1 MSAIVAR
8 RRPFVLRFNLHLV
21 AAAVLTLVGLAV
33 LGSLFARAVTLTRG
47 DFDAYYAGATALRT
61 GAPMYTDALTWRDAG
76 YSTMFPGPK
85 PIPNSPYVYPPA
97 LAVALMPLSFL
108 SPYTAGLV
116 WLGLIALSILG
127 TAYLFARFIL
137 PVPRRY
143 VVPTTVCIGALMA
156 LFQPVR
162 TVLSTGQIDSV
173 LLLLLTASLVAFGRR
188 SVWAGVFL
196 AMAVAI
202 KPTLGVLV
210 LFLLWKRA
218 YRSFAAFVAVSAVL
232 VLPWFLVGLD
242 GIRDYVAVAAYW
254 SSPTFGVTPVNQ
266 APYGFFLRLFTV
278 NAFTVPIVD
287 VPLVAKVLQLAVI
300 AVVAVLLALSVRRSE
315 VPMRQLALE
324 YGLAVIAT
332 LLTGTLSEDNHFTY
346 LVLPILAAFGVL
358 VFGPRSRASL
368 GLIAALAVVVVYL
381 SQPGL
386 TALDLANFEFW
397 QGPVRGAR
405 VFLTGAHLY
414 GLLALAALA
423 FVAARRTRHTS

>member
-1 MSAIVAR
+1 VSAIVAR
-8 RRPFVLRFNLHLV
+8 RRAFALRLNPPLIAIVLM
-21 AAAVLTLVGLAV
+21 TLVGLAV
-33 LGSLFARAVTLTRG
+33 LVLLFARAVTLTRG

-61 GAPMYTDALTWRDAG
+61 GASMYTDALTWREAG

-97 LAVALMPLSFL
+97 LAVALLPLSFL

-127 TAYLFARFIL
+127 TAFLFARFIL
-137 PVPRRY
+137 PLPRRY
-143 VVPTTVCIGALMA
+143 VLSATVCIAALMA

-162 TVLSTGQIDSV
+162 TVLSTGQIDSI
-173 LLLLLTASLVAFGRR
+173 LLLLLTASLVALGRR

-202 KPTLGVLV
+202 KPTLAVLV

-218 YRSFAAFVAVSAVL
+218 YRSFAAFVAVSSVL
-232 VLPWFLVGLD
+232 VLPWLLVGLD
-242 GIRDYVAVAAYW
+242 GIRDYIAVAGYW

-278 NAFTVPIVD
+278 NAFTVPVVD
-287 VPLVAKVLQLAVI
+287 APLIAKLLQFAVIGLVAVALVLA
-300 AVVAVLLALSVRRSE
+300 VRRSA
-315 VPMRQLALE
+315 VPMRQLAVE
-324 YGLAVIAT
+324 YGLAIIAT
-332 LLTGTLSEDNHFTY
+332 LLAGTLSEDNHFTY
-346 LVLPILAAFGVL
+346 LVLSILGVFGML
-358 VFGPRSRASL
+358 MFGPRTRTSAA
-368 GLIAALAVVVVYL
+368 LIAALVLVVVYL

-405 VFLTGAHLY
+405 VLMTGAHLY
-414 GLLALAALA
+414 GLLALAAIA
-423 FVAARRTRHTS
+423 WVTARRARAS